1 MRDHLS
7 DREVL
12 FLILEG
18 VLAMST
24 VADQITKAA
33 ADITTAVATLTANGL
48 PDPTI
53 APAVA
58 SLETAV
64 AGLVALVPPTA

>member
-18 VLAMST
+18 VLAMSA

-48 PDPTI
+48 PDPTM
-53 APAVA
+53 PTWAVI
-58 SLETAV
+58 
-64 AGLVALVPPTA
+64 PTRCRSPTRTSS